1 MSVERFRR
9 SEDGE
14 VTYVGDEY
22 LRHSMASRHVAE
34 EVPDIIIV
42 RAEQVWSEYG
52 GKGLGGHLVAILVVG
67 HPKTD
72 SSAHAPRQRHH
83 RREHTSR
90 DVRRCA

>member
-1 MSVERFRR
+1 M
-9 SEDGE
+9 
-14 VTYVGDEY
+14 TYVGDEY

-67 HPKTD
+67 HP
-72 SSAHAPRQRHH
+72 
-83 RREHTSR
+83 
-90 DVRRCA
+90 